1 MKRLKFIQIKF
12 KKLILKKNFEKKKK
26 MSQCRVV
33 LIGDAFV
40 GKTALIQR
48 FISKEI
54 QQNYDETVGAAFHS
68 FTTTVNGQ
76 QENIQ
81 VWDTAGQEK
90 YRSLGP
96 VYYRNASSAILVFD
110 VTERSS
116 FNDLE
121 EWINTFRSAAGD
133 GPPIVIVGNKVDL
146 EESKVVEEQEATTF
160 AEKHDLTLFFTSA
173 KTGYNVDF
181 LFQKI
186 SSLAVEYARKPSNT
200 SVARITEKKEKNR
213 SSCC

>member
-1 MKRLKFIQIKF
+1 
-12 KKLILKKNFEKKKK
+12 
-26 MSQCRVV
+26 MSACRVV

-68 FTTTVNGQ
+68 FSTTVNGN

-96 VYYRNASSAILVFD
+96 VYYRNASCAILVYD

-116 FNDLE
+116 FKDLD

-146 EESKVVEEQEATTF
+146 EENKVVEEQEGMAF
-160 AEKHDLTLFFTSA
+160 AEKHNLSFFATSA
-173 KTGYNVDF
+173 KSGYNVEF

-186 SSLAVEYARKPSNT
+186 ASLAVEYARKPSEEST
-200 SVARITEKKEKNR
+200 ARITENKTK